1 MSATEKPVL
10 RASRGLDPEIVS
22 GLRLAV
28 MRLARRLRQQASGDI
43 TPSMMSA
50 LTSVESL
57 GPLTLGDLAGVEQ
70 IQPPTMTI
78 IVNRL
83 EEQGLITKETD
94 PNDRRF
100 TRISISPEGKR
111 FSSQHRSR
119 KDAYLAKSLSRLSE
133 QELTRVK
140 NAIPVLEK
148 LLEAGD

>member
-1 MSATEKPVL
+1 MPVL
-10 RASRGLDPEIVS
+10 EKSVRRASLAPA
-22 GLRLAV
+22 LRLAV

-50 LTSVESL
+50 LSSVENL
-57 GPLTLGDLAGVEQ
+57 GPMTLGDLANVEQ

-83 EEQGLITKETD
+83 VDQGLLKKEID
-94 PNDRRF
+94 SSDRRF

-119 KDAYLAKSLSRLSE
+119 KDAYLAKALSELSDQELSRVE
-133 QELTRVK
+133 K
-140 NAIPVLEK
+140 AIPVLEK
-148 LLEAGD
+148 LLEVAD

>member
-1 MSATEKPVL
+1 MSAMEKTVT
-10 RASRGLDPEIVS
+10 RASKGLDPKVVS

-50 LTSVESL
+50 LTSVEAL
-57 GPLTLGDLAGVEQ
+57 GPMTIGDLAGIEQ

-83 EEQGLITKETD
+83 AEQGLIKKETD
-94 PNDRRF
+94 PTDRRF

-119 KDAYLAKSLSRLSE
+119 KDAYLAKALSKLSD
-133 QELTRVK
+133 QEVSSVRK
-140 NAIPVLEK
+140 AIPILEK
-148 LLEAGD
+148 LLEGGV